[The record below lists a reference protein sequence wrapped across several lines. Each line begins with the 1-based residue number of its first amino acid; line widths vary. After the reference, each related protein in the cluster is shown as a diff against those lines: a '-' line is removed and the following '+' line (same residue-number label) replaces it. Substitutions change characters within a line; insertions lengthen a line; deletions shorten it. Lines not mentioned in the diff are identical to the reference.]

1 VNIARDSIYTAHT
14 AYEKN
19 ITQDES
25 WRHVTDSSVQ
35 RYPRRNYRA
44 NINLLRH
51 LSKERGLINSGFKF
65 DGNVEKAA
73 SLQRSEMF
81 IDTGSLKHLAP
92 LGAKHRKV
100 LVDQP
105 KHRAPTER
113 LGNRALSGYKHL
125 ALTGRSQMCN
135 LLHFQI
141 EFANCKRQMKKDQ
154 CSIRK
159 DEYPPDGSRLISS
172 T

>member
-1 VNIARDSIYTAHT
+1 MRSCKAVFICWPNNSIRP
-14 AYEKN
+14 
-19 ITQDES
+19 ES
-25 WRHVTDSSVQ
+25 GSVIFTIMRIVVVLPAPFGPMRPKTRPIRMCR
-35 RYPRRNYRA
+35 RYPRRNYPA

-51 LSKERGLINSGFKF
+51 LSKERRLINSGFKF

-105 KHRAPTER
+105 KHRAPTE
-113 LGNRALSGYKHL
+113 
-125 ALTGRSQMCN
+125 
-135 LLHFQI
+135 
-141 EFANCKRQMKKDQ
+141 
-154 CSIRK
+154 
-159 DEYPPDGSRLISS
+159 
-172 T
+172 